1 MNDWTIIKLLSWTES
16 YFQSHSIDSPRLTG
30 ELLLAY
36 SLDIKR
42 LDLYLQH
49 DRPLNKN
56 ELSHFKVLIKK
67 RVENQPLAYITGE
80 KGFYES
86 DFKVTKDV
94 LIPRPDT
101 ETIVEQALKIL
112 SVDKKSRSWNILEL
126 GTGSGIIIISLAKE
140 KSHNYYF
147 ASDFSIAAL
156 KIAKKNAE
164 KIINNKINFVCT
176 DWFSSIKE
184 SMQFDLIIS
193 NPPYIPSSEIAKLEP
208 EIREFE
214 PMLAL
219 DGGKDGLNSFRIILK
234 KAHRHLAP
242 GGMILLEIGF
252 DQKEELINIVNKYFQ
267 YQSIKFIKDLA
278 GHNRVALIKKSID
291 K

>member
-56 ELSHFKVLIKK
+56 ELSHFKALIKK
-67 RVENQPLAYITGE
+67 RAENQPVAYITGE

-86 DFKVTKDV
+86 DFRVTKDV

-112 SVDKKSRSWNILEL
+112 NVNKKNRPWNILEL
-126 GTGSGIIIISLAKE
+126 GTGSGAIIISLAKE
-140 KSHNYYF
+140 KPYNYYF

-156 KIAKKNAE
+156 EIAKKNAE
-164 KIINNKINFVCT
+164 KIINNKINFFCT

-193 NPPYIPSSEIAKLEP
+193 NPPYIPSSDIAKLEP

-219 DGGKDGLNSFRIILK
+219 DGGKDGLNSIRFILK
-234 KAHRHLAP
+234 KAHCCLAP
-242 GGMILLEIGF
+242 GGVILLEIGF
-252 DQKEELINIVNKYFQ
+252 DQKDRLINIVNKYSQ
-267 YQSIKFIKDLA
+267 YPSIKFIKDLS

>member
-36 SLDIKR
+36 SLDITR

-56 ELSHFKVLIKK
+56 ELSHFKALIKK
-67 RVENQPLAYITGE
+67 RAENQPVAYITGE

-86 DFKVTKDV
+86 DFRVTKDV

-112 SVDKKSRSWNILEL
+112 NANKNNRPWNILEL
-126 GTGSGIIIISLAKE
+126 GTGSGAIIISLAKE
-140 KSHNYYF
+140 KPHNYYF

-156 KIAKKNAE
+156 EIAKKNAE
-164 KIINNKINFVCT
+164 KIINNKIIFFCT

-193 NPPYIPSSEIAKLEP
+193 NPPYIPSSDIAKLEP

-219 DGGKDGLNSFRIILK
+219 DGGKDGLNSIRFILK
-234 KAHRHLAP
+234 KAHCCLAP
-242 GGMILLEIGF
+242 GGVILLEIGF
-252 DQKEELINIVNKYFQ
+252 DQKDRLINIVNKYSQ
-267 YQSIKFIKDLA
+267 YPSIKFIKDLS